1 MVTNQEINR
10 LKAYNHKIKNPT
22 IRRMMLKTISLFRP
36 NFDFKDRMGLFKKMS
51 KNSVCAEIGVYTGEN
66 SLNILKNVK
75 PKELILIDPWTY
87 DKEVLK
93 KNFTGEEGNYQQDW
107 DARYEF
113 TKQRMKNKKM

>member
-1 MVTNQEINR
+1 M
-10 LKAYNHKIKNPT
+10 
-22 IRRMMLKTISLFRP
+22 
-36 NFDFKDRMGLFKKMS
+36 
-51 KNSVCAEIGVYTGEN
+51 
-66 SLNILKNVK
+66 K